1 MDNNELKQR
10 NKIQFEP
17 RIKLRYN
24 IKSYKRLHIRVY
36 IDNIAT

>member
-10 NKIQFEP
+10 NKIQFE
-17 RIKLRYN
+17 RYY

>member
-1 MDNNELKQR
+1 MDNNELKQS

-17 RIKLRYN
+17 RIKLRDN